1 MRTLPVLFFEIAE
14 PLFYIIKSVTIP
26 YMSDLFST
34 FFPSFS
40 QNGESSTMKRVSS
53 SIGPG
58 ENTDGNITYSIFDLP
73 KENVEKIAEA
83 EDKRKDKNEQRGNQ
97 QL

>member
-1 MRTLPVLFFEIAE
+1 MKHMDNGI
-14 PLFYIIKSVTIP
+14 Y
-26 YMSDLFST
+26 ST

-40 QNGESSTMKRVSS
+40 QNGESGTMKRVSS

-73 KENVEKIAEA
+73 KENIEKIAKA
-83 EDKRKDKNEQRGNQ
+83 EDRKKDKNEQRREQ
-97 QL
+97 QS